1 MRLIGPATPG
11 FLATLAACV
20 LLGIVSFCVPYF
32 KSVFFLKA
40 GFQANGQNGT
50 ITFGT
55 LGFCLELGNG
65 TTCSKPQVGYQ
76 LDINHLVGDNNPNIQ
91 IPQIAVRWLTYA
103 LVLHIIAFCLALLSA
118 VFGLLAHVCE
128 LIGACFSTC
137 ISGFTSTITL
147 LAFAFDIALFTAAK
161 SRINHVDSGSA
172 TTGNAMWLTLAAF
185 LLLLFTGCFYA
196 FGSCC
201 ISSGGSSPRRKKRQD
216 MEYGK
221 ISY

>member
-11 FLATLAACV
+11 FLSTLAATV

-40 GFQANGQNGT
+40 GFQANGQEGT

-55 LGFCLELGNG
+55 LGFCLEFADG

-76 LDINHLVGDNNPNIQ
+76 LDINQLVGDNNPQIQ
-91 IPQIAVRWLTYA
+91 IPQVAVRWLTYA
-103 LVLHIIAFCLALLSA
+103 LVLHIVAFVLALLSTA
-118 VFGLLAHVCE
+118 FGILAHVCE
-128 LIGACFSTC
+128 VIGACFSTC
-137 ISGFTSTITL
+137 VSGFSSTVAL
-147 LAFAFDIALFTAAK
+147 LAFAFDIALFSAAK

-201 ISSGGSSPRRKKRQD
+201 IPEGSSRKKRSD
-216 MEYGK
+216 VEYGK
-221 ISY
+221 LGH